1 MPLGLY
7 LHVLSGHPAAIMA
20 LAAAM
25 LAWGFYV
32 IYLINRDPH
41 RLVTEGEN
49 HPAWHHMYWMMMV
62 GHLGLAAGYLL
73 NH

>member
-7 LHVLSGHPAAIMA
+7 LRTLSGSRTAI
-20 LAAAM
+20 LSLSVVM
-25 LAWGFYV
+25 LVWGVYV
-32 IYLINRDPH
+32 IYLTNEDPQ

-62 GHLGLAAGYLL
+62 GHLGLAGAYLMK
-73 NH
+73 